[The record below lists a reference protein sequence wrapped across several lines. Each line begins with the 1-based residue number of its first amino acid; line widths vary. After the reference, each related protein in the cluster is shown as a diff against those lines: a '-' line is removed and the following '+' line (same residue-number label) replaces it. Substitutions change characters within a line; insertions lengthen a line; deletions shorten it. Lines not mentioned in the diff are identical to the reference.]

1 MKKNLGSL
9 DKKVRILIAIVVAA
23 LYYFNVIGGTL
34 AYILI
39 AVAIILLVT
48 SFINF
53 CPLYTILGVNT
64 CKIKKWKPL

>member
-9 DKKVRILIAIVVAA
+9 DKKVRILIAIAVAV
-23 LYYFNVIGGTL
+23 LYYFNVITGMF
-34 AYILI
+34 AYILM

-53 CPLYTILGVNT
+53 CPLYTILGINT
-64 CKIKKWKPL
+64 CKIKK